1 MLKAQSKTKEINKA
15 RHEGGV
21 TNAKLSNEDD
31 GPQVEE
37 EAKTVIDD
45 VLEIKVNAVDLESR
59 VAMLNSD
66 QRRVFDNVKDHFMH
80 QKKHEDH
87 LYHCDFKPLHIF
99 ISGVGGTGKSFLI

>member
-21 TNAKLSNEDD
+21 TNAKLSNEND
-31 GPQVEE
+31 GPQVEG

-59 VAMLNSD
+59 VAVLNSD
-66 QRRVFDNVKDHFMH
+66 QRCVFDNVKDDFMH
-80 QKKHEDH
+80 QKRHEDN
-87 LYHCDFKPLHIF
+87 LCHCDFKTLHLF
-99 ISGVGGTGKSFLI
+99 ISGVLGNHF